1 MEIERL
7 NKIIQEKVIESDLI
21 YERMA
26 NAELK
31 LKD

>member
-1 MEIERL
+1 MEIDRL
-7 NKIIQEKVIESDLI
+7 NKIIQDKVMESDEI